1 MENFAEVKQVLQE
14 VVLVLGGVFAVHVT
28 DDAAMRQVADGIEN
42 VYERAMTRRRRA
54 RLSARR
60 PHPAFEQLLRR
71 LQDTTGAP
79 PARAARSR
87 ASGRGQNARHS

>member
-28 DDAAMRQVADGIEN
+28 DDAAIRQVADGIEN
-42 VYERAMTRRRRA
+42 VYERAMTRRQKA
-54 RLSARR
+54 RLSART

-71 LQDTTGAP
+71 LQDTSRAP
-79 PARAARSR
+79 PARTARSR
-87 ASGRGQNARHS
+87 VSGRGQNARHS